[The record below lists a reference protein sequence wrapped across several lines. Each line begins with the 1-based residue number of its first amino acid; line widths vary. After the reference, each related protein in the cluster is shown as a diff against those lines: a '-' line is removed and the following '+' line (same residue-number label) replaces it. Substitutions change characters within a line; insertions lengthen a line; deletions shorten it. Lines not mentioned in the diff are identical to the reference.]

1 MMEATRSNNPEIDGN
16 DGSNN
21 IPTLKKTNPVFE
33 LNNFQMKRLVNSLTC
48 NYITFLYDDINQ
60 R

>member
-1 MMEATRSNNPEIDGN
+1 MEATRSNTPEIDGN

-21 IPTLKKTNPVFE
+21 IPTLKKQIQFLE